1 VTEHKYRIVEKITTA
16 SSPVKL
22 QARRVGLSQLLCI
35 QTQFFQNTILIR
47 KEVLN
52 AKGNGNGKRGKGRKP
67 TGETTCGDEPR
78 TTTHHHTCLNPCRK
92 NPPPLSPTPNIGTLE

>member
-1 VTEHKYRIVEKITTA
+1 M
-16 SSPVKL
+16 
-22 QARRVGLSQLLCI
+22 I